1 MNEDVTLEAI
11 GSATRSRET
20 ATHRQR
26 MQQHHP
32 TRQPASLPACRHA
45 SHPPLSFA
53 SLCDR
58 MRMVLS
64 SFCSVLAPP
73 PLAPSLARM
82 PLTLHQGS
90 QEEAPGG

>member
-1 MNEDVTLEAI
+1 
-11 GSATRSRET
+11 
-20 ATHRQR
+20 
-26 MQQHHP
+26 
-32 TRQPASLPACRHA
+32 
-45 SHPPLSFA
+45 
-53 SLCDR
+53 
-58 MRMVLS
+58 MVLS